1 MHHYYTYLKYWET
14 YQQKFAYIDAK
25 SQGILSMAAILTAV
39 FTLLISEWK
48 SLGVYY
54 LDLLS
59 FWGPFIGIFILIS
72 AQVFLLRC
80 FATTVKKTPLSI
92 ENKAIALENR
102 FHNGRKEDD
111 PIKED
116 YRGRTRTLESNMDTF
131 LKLHLQM
138 IQETGDQHHRLE
150 ISLQKKWE
158 EVRLDPTDDYSS
170 LEEAVSSFFGNLRDV
185 VEDEAK
191 KRHYYYELARL
202 LVMTSLYILPVC
214 IYIYSLRDPLP

>member
-48 SLGVYY
+48 PLGIYY

-72 AQVFLLRC
+72 AQIFLLRC

-92 ENKAIALENR
+92 EDKAIDLENR

-111 PIKED
+111 PIKEN

-138 IQETGDQHHRLE
+138 IQETGDEHRRLE

-158 EVRLDPTDDYSS
+158 EVRLDPTDDYGS
-170 LEEAVSSFFGNLRDV
+170 LEKAVSSFFGNLRDV
-185 VEDEAK
+185 VEDEVK

-202 LVMTSLYILPVC
+202 LVMVALYILPVC
-214 IYIYSLRDPLP
+214 IYLYSLRDPLP